1 MRVPVSA
8 PLAAKPVGPYS
19 PGIRVG
25 QWLFLSGQ
33 VGFEPSTGLLVEGGI
48 TAQTEQVMRN
58 IATLLDAA
66 GASFANVAKMTV
78 FLADMNDFAAMT
90 AVYARHVVDPPPARS
105 TVEVSAL
112 PRQALVEIDVVAIL
126 D

>member
-8 PLAAKPVGPYS
+8 PQAAKPVGPYT

-25 QWLFLSGQ
+25 EWLFLSGQ
-33 VGFEPSTGLLVEGGI
+33 VGFEPSTGLLVDGGI

-58 IATLLDAA
+58 IGVLLDAA
-66 GASFANVAKMTV
+66 GASFANVVRTTV
-78 FLADMNDFAAMT
+78 FLADMNDFTAMN

-105 TVEVSAL
+105 TVQVAAL
-112 PRQALVEIDVVAIL
+112 PRQALVEIDVIAII